1 MADLGALLDWRPRT
15 PFYYGWLILGVAAL
29 GAFAA
34 SGGTQIALGGIQG
47 FILEDTG
54 WTKSTVAFAA
64 TLGTWSGGLVTPFV
78 GRLTD
83 RYGPRWLMPV
93 GVIAAGASFLVLS
106 GVDATWQFYA
116 AYILGRAISQSTL
129 VGVVPTTAAVNF
141 FRRRRNIALS
151 LNSMSRPVGVSI
163 NVQIISLIATRFGWR
178 AGYRYLGVLS
188 FLLVLPVVIVM
199 RRRPEDIGLLPD
211 GAEPQAAKPVSS
223 TGPEQSLTTP
233 GSDEQS
239 WSVTEAVHV
248 RAFWLVAGAGLLL
261 SLGSATITFSTVPYL
276 MEQVEMSSVQASGV
290 LSVSIILGV
299 SNFGFAL
306 LADRVTPR
314 RCFIGAVVGAA
325 AVVLLMLTIRSL
337 PMAYAF
343 GVLWGPFTGIYVLE
357 QMILAQYFGRGSYG
371 TISGVLG
378 PFQTGA
384 HGLGPII
391 GAVVS
396 DATGSYKGAIAAV
409 AGAFLL
415 AALLIFFARPP
426 VHPSQLRSQSARSQ
440 A

>member
-1 MADLGALLDWRPRT
+1 MSLGALLDWRPRT

-47 FILEDTG
+47 FILEDTD
-54 WTKSTVAFAA
+54 WKKSTVAFAA

-83 RYGPRWLMPV
+83 RYGPRWLMPL

-106 GVDATWQFYA
+106 GVHTVWQFYI

-151 LNSMSRPVGVSI
+151 LNSMSRPIGVSI
-163 NVQIISLIATRFGWR
+163 NVQIISAIATRFGWQ

-188 FLLVLPVVIVM
+188 FLLVLPVVILM

-211 GAEPQAAKPVSS
+211 GADPQAGSSGPSPGQAQGVSAIGLS
-223 TGPEQSLTTP
+223 
-233 GSDEQS
+233 EQS
-239 WSVTEAVHV
+239 WSVGEAVRV

-261 SLGSATITFSTVPYL
+261 SLASATITFSTVPYL
-276 MEQVEMSSVQASGV
+276 IEEAGMSSAQASGV

-306 LADRVTPR
+306 LADRLTPR
-314 RCFIGAVVGAA
+314 RCFIGAAIGAA
-325 AVVLLMLTIRSL
+325 AVVLLMLAVSSL
-337 PMAYAF
+337 PMAYVF

-357 QMILAQYFGRGSYG
+357 QMILAQYFGRNSYG
-371 TISGVLG
+371 AITGALG

-384 HGLGPII
+384 HGLGPVL

-396 DATGSYKGAIAAV
+396 DMTGTYKGAIVAG
-409 AGAFLL
+409 AGAFLM
-415 AALLIFFARPP
+415 AALLLFFARPP
-426 VHPSQLRSQSARSQ
+426 THPSQLRSQSAPSRV
-440 A
+440 

>member
-1 MADLGALLDWRPRT
+1 MSLGALLDWRPRT

-47 FILEDTG
+47 FILEDTD
-54 WTKSTVAFAA
+54 WKKSTVAFAA

-83 RYGPRWLMPV
+83 RYGPRWLMPL

-106 GVDATWQFYA
+106 GVHTVWQFYI

-151 LNSMSRPVGVSI
+151 LNSMSRPIGVSI
-163 NVQIISLIATRFGWR
+163 NVQIISAIATRFGWQ

-188 FLLVLPVVIVM
+188 FLLVLPVVILM

-211 GAEPQAAKPVSS
+211 GADPQAGSSRPSPGQAQGVSAIGLS
-223 TGPEQSLTTP
+223 
-233 GSDEQS
+233 EQS
-239 WSVTEAVHV
+239 WSVGEAVRV

-261 SLGSATITFSTVPYL
+261 SLASATITFSTVPYL
-276 MEQVEMSSVQASGV
+276 IEEAGMSSAQASGV

-306 LADRVTPR
+306 LADRLTPR
-314 RCFIGAVVGAA
+314 RCFIGAAIGAA
-325 AVVLLMLTIRSL
+325 AVVLLMLAVSSL
-337 PMAYAF
+337 PMAYVF

-357 QMILAQYFGRGSYG
+357 QMIRAQYFGRNSYG
-371 TISGVLG
+371 AITGALG

-384 HGLGPII
+384 HGLGPVL

-396 DATGSYKGAIAAV
+396 DMTGTYKGAIVAG
-409 AGAFLL
+409 AGAFLM
-415 AALLIFFARPP
+415 AALLLFFARPP
-426 VHPSQLRSQSARSQ
+426 THPSQLRSQSAPSRV
-440 A
+440 